1 MRVSP
6 PWALLRRACSAK
18 VKVEGRKT
26 GDADRFC
33 ATLACMIRRVYK
45 DKTLQIMAGAID
57 TIFFAAVTIVSVVV
71 KTV

>member
-45 DKTLQIMAGAID
+45 DKTLQIMAGAI
-57 TIFFAAVTIVSVVV
+57 A
-71 KTV
+71 